1 MDSKRILVL
10 CHRSARDGGL
20 FEFNRRIT
28 IALAE
33 LGHRV
38 TLLTAPPVADH
49 PGVRIVEVPVAPADA
64 GDPMAVAREI
74 RRLAAGA
81 GLDRMGLA
89 PEGAGFDI
97 VIGHTQL
104 TGRAAADLRDRFYPR
119 ARAVAFSH
127 AAMERLPEVIGR
139 PEFIAP
145 TRRAEVDTWKRVDLA
160 VGVGPLLTEE
170 LRHTVDQE
178 LRGYAVNT
186 HELIPGADTAAGAG
200 PPRPAPPGAPLRVL
214 LLGGL
219 ASPLKGADT
228 AMRAVVAARRMGHD
242 VRLVMRGY
250 AEDEVEGRRR
260 AANAIAGRPGILDVR
275 PLTTDDR
282 VIDAD
287 IRGCDLLILPSW
299 NEGFGLVAAEAAMMG
314 RPVLATSESGF
325 AWFLRDPRRGRAAE
339 FGASVVDDA
348 GFFASASPRWHA
360 EAGAGPDPW
369 SWSGAVHGRQDIWAR
384 ALIDAARTRAE
395 RRRTAEGLAR
405 YLAGFTYAH
414 GARALVEAVGA
425 LPPRMPG
432 TRAAAG
438 RHTMQGEH
446 GDLWRVAEPAPGE
459 RPRRERRGAAARPG
473 RRDRAEQA
481 ERAKRA
487 ERVLP
492 RWNDYPGRRAL
503 R

>member
-1 MDSKRILVL
+1 MEPKRILVL

-49 PGVRIVEVPVAPADA
+49 PGVRIAEVPAVP
-64 GDPMAVAREI
+64 GGERDPMSVAREI

-89 PEGAGFDI
+89 PAGEGFDI
-97 VIGHTQL
+97 IIGHTHL
-104 TGRAAADLRDRFYPR
+104 TGGAAADLRDRFFPR

-139 PEFIAP
+139 PETIAP
-145 TRRAEVDTWKRVDLA
+145 TRRAEVATWKRVDLA

-170 LRHTVDQE
+170 LRHTIGEE

-186 HELIPGADTAAGAG
+186 HELIPGADAAAGAG
-200 PPRPAPPGAPLRVL
+200 PPRPAAPGAPFRVL

-219 ASPLKGADT
+219 DSPLKGADT

-242 VRLVMRGY
+242 VRLAMRGY
-250 AEDEVEGRRR
+250 AEGDVEGRRR

-287 IRGCDLLILPSW
+287 IRDCDVLILPSW

-339 FGASVVDDA
+339 FGACVVDDA
-348 GFFASASPRWHA
+348 GFFASAAPRWHA
-360 EAGAGPDPW
+360 EAGAGSDPW
-369 SWSGAVHGRQDIWAR
+369 SWSGVMHGRHDLWTR
-384 ALIDAARTRAE
+384 ALIGAARAREE
-395 RRRTAEGLAR
+395 RLRTAAELAR
-405 YLAGFTYAH
+405 YLEGFTYTH
-414 GARALVEAVGA
+414 GARALVQAVGA

-432 TRAAAG
+432 TGAAAA
-438 RHTMQGEH
+438 RHTMQGER
-446 GDLWRVAEPAPGE
+446 GDLWRVAGPPPGGP
-459 RPRRERRGAAARPG
+459 PRARPG
-473 RRDRAEQA
+473 RAARPTRREGAEQV
-481 ERAKRA
+481 R
-487 ERVLP
+487 P
-492 RWNDYPGRRAL
+492 RWSDHPGLRAP